1 VFGVRDVA
9 RATYNI
15 RTKHSIA
22 VNHSLTLL
30 KMGKRLPKTRGADSK
45 INKIVILL
53 HLVGHLYY
61 SPTLMMHG
69 QTQIK
74 KKHLTSLPVLNNG

>member
-1 VFGVRDVA
+1 MCGGVDYVFGVRDVA
-9 RATYNI
+9 
-15 RTKHSIA
+15 
-22 VNHSLTLL
+22 
-30 KMGKRLPKTRGADSK
+30 
-45 INKIVILL
+45 LL

-74 KKHLTSLPVLNNG
+74 SKACFCACYLITVMN